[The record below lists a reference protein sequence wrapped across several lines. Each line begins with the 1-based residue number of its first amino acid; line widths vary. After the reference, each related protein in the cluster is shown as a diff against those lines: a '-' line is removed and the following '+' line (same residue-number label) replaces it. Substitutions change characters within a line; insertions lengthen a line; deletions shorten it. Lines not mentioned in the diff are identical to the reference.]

1 MKFYV
6 SITVHQSDGANPDY
20 RQLHALLQDSGF
32 VQRGLDGHRTTEPT
46 SGLYLREDSVLSQ
59 EDIEFDLRLAL
70 MAFRHRCSFE
80 VTPAMTNAAP
90 AKRHGSGM
98 FAHRFTTA
106 VLDSSYGTLQ

>member
-6 SITVHQSDGANPDY
+6 SITVHQTDGVTPDY
-20 RQLHALLQDSGF
+20 RQLHTLLQDAGF
-32 VQRGLDGHRTTEPT
+32 AQRGLDGHRTTEPT
-46 SGLYLREDSVLSQ
+46 SGLYLREDSVLGQ

-80 VTPAMTNAAP
+80 ITPAMSDGAS
-90 AKRHGSGM
+90 AKRQATGM
-98 FAHRFTTA
+98 FARRFTTA